1 MYSVV
6 IKLKEEEKELQRRN
20 FGESQDKA
28 EKYFNLLKMDI
39 VSHKRDAFYDEP
51 EGIKYSDIILY
62 LFKDDEEISHIN
74 K

>member
-39 VSHKRDAFYDEP
+39 ISHKGDSFYDES